1 MKKIIFLSSFICL
14 FLIVPVKNYAQHF
27 ENGDN
32 ILSPGI
38 GFGSALGG
46 RYGYSYSSQTPGI
59 SLQYEHG
66 NWDVGGPGVISL
78 GAYLGFKS
86 YSYEE
91 AYPYFSYSYKWNYT
105 IIGIR
110 SAYHFN
116 MINAKDLDV
125 YGGLMLSYSILSFK
139 YSSSDPTYDYLY
151 RKSYGS
157 TFDFS
162 LYIGGRYYFTDNVA
176 AFLEL
181 GYGISNVT
189 LGASFRL

>member
-1 MKKIIFLSSFICL
+1 MKKTILLSTIILFSFINPL
-14 FLIVPVKNYAQHF
+14 KSKAQKF
-27 ENGDN
+27 DNGDN
-32 ILSPGI
+32 VISAGI
-38 GFGSALGG
+38 GFGSSLGG
-46 RYGYSYSSQTPGI
+46 RFGYSTQTPGI

-86 YSYEE
+86 YSYKE
-91 AYPYFSYSYKWNYT
+91 AYPFVSYSYKWNYT

-110 SAYHFN
+110 SAYHYNGFKAEN
-116 MINAKDLDV
+116 LDV

-139 YSSSDPTYDYLY
+139 YSTSDPAYDYLY
-151 RKSYGS
+151 HKKYDS
-157 TFDFS
+157 TLDFS

-176 AFLEL
+176 VFLEL

-189 LGASFRL
+189 LGASFKL